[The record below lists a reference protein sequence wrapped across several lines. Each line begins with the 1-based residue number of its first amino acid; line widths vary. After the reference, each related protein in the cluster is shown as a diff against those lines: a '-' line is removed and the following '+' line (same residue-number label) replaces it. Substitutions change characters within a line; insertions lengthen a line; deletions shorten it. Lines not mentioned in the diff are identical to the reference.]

1 MQQSRCQRQE
11 NEVGSTDR
19 LGRWVL
25 RPAASLCSLVLAFAL
40 LGINASPASAQV
52 CAYFAY
58 IPNAIDHTVSVI
70 DTGNNSVIATIPV
83 GAEALGVAIHPDGT
97 FVYVTNQADD
107 TVSVIDTA
115 SLTVVATIPVGQF
128 PTGVAVHPT
137 GTFVYVT
144 NAGDQTLSAILTS
157 NNTVYDTLTVQ
168 GFPSAVAVSGNGQHI
183 YVANAGSDTVSVVS
197 AQSFTVQDTVPVGDF
212 PDSIAVD
219 PLGDLIY
226 VGNHQGNSISV
237 IQRPAHNV
245 IFTVPV
251 GNHPH
256 EVTVHPQS
264 TFVYV
269 ANDLDHTV
277 SVIERDTW
285 VLKATVPIT
294 NPQALTVHPEGGL
307 VYVTGATTAM
317 VSVIDVATNTVV
329 DTVQV
334 GNQPEGLGDFIVCDP
349 DVDNDGCNNDVD
361 QHRDSALARSGRIV
375 PGPGCPRGVAQDTF
389 AYEGSPVDTD
399 GDGVFNC
406 ADFDDDNDGLCD
418 DDVTLPATAPG
429 VPDNF
434 DGCVGPDP
442 CPLHKD
448 NMSPACEQFYIC
460 PENPGWWLSCR
471 FFGTGCFEFFVKIQS
486 LINPDPT
493 DRFDTIEI
501 VGQTL
506 YVTVGAHMSV
516 PDAVNLLLGESAP
529 TSVET
534 ALSAAAEDGSRSRNK
549 ESLRLEL
556 WKKGDATGAER
567 FVALIAEYEVRRVKF
582 GTLDGGRVLAIEP
595 IAPRTPDSPQGT
607 SLWVNAVRAPGAP
620 PVCELRPRRDRPD

>member
-1 MQQSRCQRQE
+1 MQQSRRQRQE
-11 NEVGSTDR
+11 NEVGCTDG

-40 LGINASPASAQV
+40 LGINADPASAQV

-70 DTGNNSVIATIPV
+70 DTRNNSVIATIPV
-83 GAEALGVAIHPDGT
+83 GAEALGVAIHPNGT
-97 FVYVTNQADD
+97 FVYVTNQFDD

-115 SLTVVATIPVGQF
+115 SLTVVATIPVGQM

-168 GFPSAVAVSGNGQHI
+168 GFPWGVAVSGNGQHI
-183 YVANAGSDTVSVVS
+183 YVANAGSDTVSVID
-197 AQSFTVQDTVPVGDF
+197 AQSFTVADTVSVGDF

-219 PLGDLIY
+219 PQGDLIY
-226 VGNHQGNSISV
+226 VGNHLENTVSV
-237 IQRPAHNV
+237 IQRPGHNV
-245 IFTVPV
+245 IFTIPV
-251 GNHPH
+251 GSHPH
-256 EVTVHPQS
+256 DIEIHPQS
-264 TFVYV
+264 TFLYV

-277 SVIERDTW
+277 SVFEHGTW
-285 VLKATVPIT
+285 VLKATVPII
-294 NPQALTVHPEGGL
+294 NAQALTAHPEGDR

-329 DTVQV
+329 DTVPV
-334 GNQPEGLGDFIVCDP
+334 GTRPEGLGDFIVCDR

-361 QHRDSALARSGRIV
+361 QHRDSAIARSGSIV

-399 GDGVFNC
+399 GDGVLNC
-406 ADFDDDNDGLCD
+406 ADFDDDDDGLCD
-418 DDVTLPATAPG
+418 DDETLPATAPG
-429 VPDNF
+429 VPDG
-434 DGCVGPDP
+434 GCFGPDP

-448 NMSPACEQFYIC
+448 NNSPACLQLIIC
-460 PENPGWWLSCR
+460 LEEEIPWWLDCR
-471 FFGTGCFEFFVKIQS
+471 FSGTGCFEFFVKIES

-493 DRFDTIEI
+493 ARFDTIEI

-529 TSVET
+529 TSGET
-534 ALSAAAEDGSRSRNK
+534 ALSAAAGDGSRSRNK

-556 WKKGDATGAER
+556 WQTDAAGAER
-567 FVALIAEYEVRRVKF
+567 FVALIAEYQVRRVKF

-595 IAPRTPDSPQGT
+595 IAPRKPTSPQGT

-620 PVCELRPRRDRPD
+620 PVCELRP

>member
-11 NEVGSTDR
+11 NEVGCTDG

-25 RPAASLCSLVLAFAL
+25 RRAASLCSLGLAFAL

-58 IPNAIDHTVSVI
+58 IPNATAHTVSVI

-83 GAEALGVAIHPDGT
+83 GTEALGVAVHPDGT
-97 FVYVTNQADD
+97 FVYVTNQFDD
-107 TVSVIDTA
+107 TVSVIDTG
-115 SLTVVATIPVGQF
+115 SLTVVATIPVGHL
-128 PTGVAVHPT
+128 PAGVAVHPT
-137 GTFVYVT
+137 GTFAYVA
-144 NAGDQTLSAILTS
+144 NAGDQTLSRIQTS
-157 NNTVYDTLTVQ
+157 SNAVTGTLTVQ
-168 GFPSAVAVSGNGQHI
+168 GFPWGVAVSKNGQHI
-183 YVANAGSDTVSVVS
+183 YVANAGSNTVSVVS
-197 AQSFTVQDTVPVGDF
+197 ASSFTVEDTVPVGAF

-219 PLGDLIY
+219 PQGDLIF
-226 VGNHQGNSISV
+226 VGNHEDKSISI

-245 IFTVPV
+245 IFTIPV

-256 EVTVHPQS
+256 DVEVHPQS
-264 TFVYV
+264 TFLYV
-269 ANDLDHTV
+269 ANNLDHTV
-277 SVIERDTW
+277 SVFEHGTW
-285 VLKATVPIT
+285 VHKATVPIT
-294 NPQALTVHPEGGL
+294 NPQALNAHPEGGS

-334 GNQPEGLGDFIVCDP
+334 GNRPEGLGEFIVCDR

-375 PGPGCPRGVAQDTF
+375 PGPGCPSSVAQDTF
-389 AYEGSPVDTD
+389 AFEGSPVDTD
-399 GDGVFNC
+399 QDGVLNC
-406 ADFDDDNDGLCD
+406 ADFDDDDDGLCD
-418 DDVTLPATAPG
+418 DAETLPSTAPG
-429 VPDNF
+429 VPDG
-434 DGCVGPDP
+434 GCMGPDP

-448 NMSPACEQFYIC
+448 NNSPACLQLIIC
-460 PENPGWWLSCR
+460 LEEEIPWWLDCR
-471 FFGTGCFEFFVKIQS
+471 FSGTGCFEFFVKIES

-493 DRFDTIEI
+493 ARFDTIEI

-529 TSVET
+529 TSGET
-534 ALSAAAEDGSRSRNK
+534 ALSAAAGDGSRSRNK

-556 WKKGDATGAER
+556 WKKGDAAGVER
-567 FVALIAEYEVRRVKF
+567 FVALIAEYLVRRVKF
-582 GTLDGGRVLAIEP
+582 GTVDGGRVLAIEP
-595 IAPRTPDSPQGT
+595 IAPRKPTSPQGT

-620 PVCELRPRRDRPD
+620 PVCELRP